1 MLDCFFPIQESGM
14 TNSLLTARAAATAAR
29 ALPLVLALAGCATDG
44 SIVLRDMGS
53 FHVGG
58 RDVVVSGRPVTEI
71 RRTPTGPL
79 TKLDPNGTY
88 QVEQTYVQYF
98 LPANRR
104 GAVPLLLWHGGGL
117 TGASF
122 ETTPDGRPGWLNYF
136 VRQGWDTYNS
146 DAVERGRSGF
156 ASPEIF
162 AGQPIFLT
170 KTDPY
175 ERFRIGGGAGTYSDD
190 PARRKLLPGNQFPV
204 EAYDNFTRQ
213 LVPRWLST
221 DQAITDAYIALVD
234 KVCPCVIVIHSQA
247 GLYAFKAA
255 QARPDKVK
263 ALVVVEPAGIG
274 DADQAAAL
282 KHIPVLAVF
291 GDYFNVDARWATL
304 RKTAETYFDQI
315 RQAGGSVRIADL
327 PQMGIRGNG
336 HMLIM
341 DRNNLEVAAL
351 IQKWLAEQPGL
362 YR

>member
-1 MLDCFFPIQESGM
+1 
-14 TNSLLTARAAATAAR
+14 
-29 ALPLVLALAGCATDG
+29 
-44 SIVLRDMGS
+44 MGS

-58 RDVVVSGRPVTEI
+58 RAVAISGKPVTEI

-88 QVEQTYVQYF
+88 QVEQAYVQYF
-98 LPANRR
+98 LPEKRR
-104 GAVPLLLWHGGGL
+104 GALPLLLWHGGGL

-136 VRQGWDTYNS
+136 VRVGWDTYNA

-156 ASPEIF
+156 ASPDIF
-162 AGQPIFLT
+162 AGAPIFLT

-175 ERFRIGGGAGTYSDD
+175 ERFRIGGGTGTYSDD
-190 PARRKLLPGNQFPV
+190 PAKRKLLPGNQFPA
-204 EAYDNFTRQ
+204 EAYDEFTRQ

-221 DQAITDAYIALVD
+221 DDAVTAAYVALVD
-234 KVCPCVIVIHSQA
+234 RVCPCVIVIHSQA

-255 QARPDKVK
+255 QARPGKVK
-263 ALVVVEPAGIG
+263 ALVAVEPAGIG
-274 DADQAAAL
+274 DAEQAAAL
-282 KHIPVLAVF
+282 KNIPVLAVF
-291 GDYFNVDARWATL
+291 GDYFDVDARWATL
-304 RKTAETYFDQI
+304 RKTAENYFDAI
-315 RQAGGSVRIADL
+315 RKAGGSVRVVDL
-327 PQMGIRGNG
+327 PKTGIRGNS

-351 IQKWLAEQPGL
+351 IQTWLAERGL

>member
-1 MLDCFFPIQESGM
+1 MLDWFFPIPESGM
-14 TNSLLTARAAATAAR
+14 PNSHLTAHAATA
-29 ALPLVLALAGCATDG
+29 LPLMLALAGCATDG
-44 SIVLRDMGS
+44 PIVLRDMGS

-58 RDVVVSGRPVTEI
+58 RVVVVSGKPVTEI
-71 RRTPTGPL
+71 QRTPTGPL

-88 QVEQTYVQYF
+88 QVEQAYVQYF
-98 LPANRR
+98 LPAKPR

-156 ASPEIF
+156 ASPEVF

-175 ERFRIGGGAGTYSDD
+175 ERFRIGGGAGTYNDD
-190 PARRKLLPGNQFPV
+190 PAKRKLLPGNRFPA
-204 EAYDNFTRQ
+204 EAYDDFTRQ
-213 LVPRWLST
+213 LVPRWLTT
-221 DQAITDAYIALVD
+221 DTAVTDAYIALVD
-234 KVCPCVIVIHSQA
+234 RVCPCVIVVHSQA
-247 GLYAFKAA
+247 GLFAFKAA
-255 QARPDKVK
+255 QARPEKVK

-274 DADQAAAL
+274 DADKAAAL
-282 KHIPVLAVF
+282 KAIPVLAVF
-291 GDYFNVDARWATL
+291 GDYFDVDARWAAL

-315 RQAGGSVRIADL
+315 RAAGGSVRVADL
-327 PQMGIRGNG
+327 PQVGIRGNG

-341 DRNNLEVAAL
+341 DRNNLEVAGL

-362 YR
+362 YE

>member
-1 MLDCFFPIQESGM
+1 MFRRF
-14 TNSLLTARAAATAAR
+14 LTWAAASAC
-29 ALPLVLALAGCATDG
+29 VVLAGCATQNQQG
-44 SIVLRDMGS
+44 QYTLRDMGS

-58 RDVVVSGRPVTEI
+58 RDAVISGKPVTEI

-88 QVEQTYVQYF
+88 RVEQTYTQYF
-98 LPANRR
+98 LPANKR

-117 TGASF
+117 TGVSF

-156 ASPEIF
+156 ASPEVF

-175 ERFRIGGGAGTYSDD
+175 ERFRIGGGFGTYSED
-190 PARRKLLPGNQFPV
+190 PKQRKLLPGNQFPV
-204 EAYDNFTRQ
+204 EAYDQFTSQ

-221 DQAITDAYIALVD
+221 DQAIIDAYIALVD
-234 KVCPCVIVIHSQA
+234 KVCPCVIVIHSQG
-247 GLYAFKAA
+247 GLFAFKAA

-263 ALVVVEPAGIG
+263 AIVAVEPAGIG
-274 DADQAAAL
+274 DADKAAAIRN
-282 KHIPVLAVF
+282 IPVLAVF
-291 GDYFNVDARWATL
+291 GDYFDVDTRWATL
-304 RKTAETYFDQI
+304 RKTAEGYFDAV
-315 RQAGGSVRIADL
+315 RKAGGKVDVIDL
-327 PQMGIRGNG
+327 PKQGIRGNS
-336 HMLIM
+336 HMLVM
-341 DRNNLEVAAL
+341 DKNSQDIAAL

-362 YR
+362 YK

>member
-1 MLDCFFPIQESGM
+1 MRQFLP
-14 TNSLLTARAAATAAR
+14 TTAATAAIC
-29 ALPLVLALAGCATDG
+29 ALALTLMAATARADEG
-44 SIVLRDMGS
+44 PITLRDMGS

-58 RDVVVSGRPVTEI
+58 REVVVSGKPVTEI

-79 TKLDPNGTY
+79 TKLDPNGVY

-117 TGASF
+117 TGVSF
-122 ETTPDGRPGWLNYF
+122 ETTPDGRQGWLNYF
-136 VRQGWDTYNS
+136 IRQGWDTYNS

-156 ASPEIF
+156 ASPEVF

-175 ERFRIGGGAGTYSDD
+175 ERFRIGGGAGTYSND
-190 PARRKLLPGNQFPV
+190 AAARKLLPGNRFPV

-247 GLYAFKAA
+247 GLFAFKAA
-255 QARPDKVK
+255 QARPDKIK

-274 DADQAAAL
+274 DADKVAAL
-282 KHIPVLAVF
+282 KNIPVLAVF

-304 RKTAETYFDQI
+304 RKTAEIYFDQI
-315 RQAGGSVRIADL
+315 RQAGGNVRIVDL
-327 PQMGIRGNG
+327 PQMGVRGNS

-341 DRNNLEVAAL
+341 DKNNLEIAVI